1 VIPGARLVILG
12 KQGAGK
18 GTQCVRLSRHY
29 VVPHISTGDMF
40 RAAVRSGS
48 EFGKQAKIYMEAGDL
63 IPDEVVVGV
72 VRERL
77 AQDDTA
83 SRGFVLDGF
92 PRTVHQAE
100 SLDDILTP
108 RGIDMAIDLEVD
120 TEVVL
125 RRLASRRVCSDCGA
139 NFSLDNPPK
148 VNWTCDV
155 CGGEVIQR
163 EDDTEGAI
171 RRRLELYERE
181 TAPLIAWYSARGAMM
196 PVDGVGTPDEVTSR
210 LLKLLDEHRAARR
223 HAGG

>member
-1 VIPGARLVILG
+1 MSSPASRKARAFMD
-12 KQGAGK
+12 AG
-18 GTQCVRLSRHY
+18 
-29 VVPHISTGDMF
+29 
-40 RAAVRSGS
+40 
-48 EFGKQAKIYMEAGDL
+48 EL
-63 IPDEVVVGV
+63 IPDEVVVEV
-72 VRERL
+72 VQERL

-83 SRGFVLDGF
+83 NRGFILDGF

-100 SLDDILTP
+100 ALEDLLAPT
-108 RGIDMAIDLEVD
+108 GIDLAIDLEVD

-223 HAGG
+223 HA

>member
-48 EFGKQAKIYMEAGDL
+48 EFGKQANTYMEAGDL
-63 IPDEVVVGV
+63 IPDEVVIGV

-83 SRGFVLDGF
+83 NRGFVLDGF

-100 SLDDILTP
+100 SLDDILRP
-108 RGIDMAIDLEVD
+108 QGIDMAIDIEVD
-120 TEVVL
+120 TELVL

-163 EDDTEGAI
+163 EDDTEAAI

-181 TAPLIAWYSARGAMM
+181 TSPLIAWYQARGTLV
-196 PVDGVGTPDEVTSR
+196 PVEGVGTPDEVTSR
-210 LLKLLDEHRAARR
+210 LLKVVDEWRASSRR
-223 HAGG
+223 AD